1 MVITENNYIRKLM
14 ENDPVNII
22 KGDRPK
28 FVVNVSNIENLI
40 LFDNKGRVFK
50 LPIHKI
56 PIISKSDPGIDIKGV
71 LKGLTADIISVI
83 YEPQL
88 ITLSK
93 LKQKIY
99 IAILSK
105 NNTLK
110 KLDIQ
115 DFLNVP
121 PSGIIYSKII
131 PDDDIVSTQIISDNM
146 DLILYSVDKALR
158 ISTKDVSLLKRNTI
172 GTLGMGGKHGPME
185 GMSIIYTDKNNPT
198 KYILVVTESGK
209 VNKFLA
215 SGFERSQRNKAGSK
229 VIDLGKNDRIYKVFG
244 VTDNDVLSIATTSN
258 NLQIKVKDIN
268 LASSVSKGEK
278 IINTKSDIILKA
290 EILK

>member
-1 MVITENNYIRKLM
+1 
-14 ENDPVNII
+14 
-22 KGDRPK
+22 
-28 FVVNVSNIENLI
+28 
-40 LFDNKGRVFK
+40 
-50 LPIHKI
+50 
-56 PIISKSDPGIDIKGV
+56 
-71 LKGLTADIISVI
+71 
-83 YEPQL
+83 
-88 ITLSK
+88 
-93 LKQKIY
+93 
-99 IAILSK
+99 
-105 NNTLK
+105 
-110 KLDIQ
+110 
-115 DFLNVP
+115 
-121 PSGIIYSKII
+121 
-131 PDDDIVSTQIISDNM
+131 M

-209 VNKFLA
+209 VNKFLT

-244 VTDNDVLSIATTSN
+244 VTDNDVLSITTTSN

-268 LASSVSKGEK
+268 LASSISKGEK